1 MKYFL
6 LDRINRMN
14 RDFTA
19 ILAPSAK
26 RIMYCRFH
34 PETGN
39 IKYPNNPVNPVYF
52 KKIK

>member
-14 RDFTA
+14 
-19 ILAPSAK
+19 APSAK